1 MGISGCGKA
10 TIGKGISAELG
21 IPFYDGDFFHPQ
33 ENIGKMTAG
42 IPLTDEDREG
52 WLNQIGKVI
61 TDGLAKHKSG
71 IIACS
76 ALKEIYRKKLLVD
89 RAKVVFVYL
98 KGSYDLI
105 FNRVNSRADHYIKSS
120 MLKSQFKALEEPDS
134 IYTVNI
140 DNKPNDK

>member
-1 MGISGCGKA
+1 M
-10 TIGKGISAELG
+10 
-21 IPFYDGDFFHPQ
+21 
-33 ENIGKMTAG
+33 
-42 IPLTDEDREG
+42 
-52 WLNQIGKVI
+52 
-61 TDGLAKHKSG
+61 
-71 IIACS
+71 
-76 ALKEIYRKKLLVD
+76 
-89 RAKVVFVYL
+89 VFVYL